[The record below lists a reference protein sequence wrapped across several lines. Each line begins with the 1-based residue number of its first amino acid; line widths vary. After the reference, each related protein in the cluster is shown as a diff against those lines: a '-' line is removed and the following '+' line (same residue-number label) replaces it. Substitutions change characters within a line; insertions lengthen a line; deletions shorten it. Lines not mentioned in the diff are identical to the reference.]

1 MNVGEGLMIALAG
14 EEIILSPEKALYWP
28 AEKALVV
35 ADMHLGKTA
44 LFRQFG
50 VPIPAALLTHDLARL
65 TSLISLYQPRKLI
78 VVGDMFHQDFN
89 SDLQVFTEWRNTFE
103 TLQIILVQGNHD
115 KLPMLQY
122 RYMGIDLY
130 RPNLNISPFHFVH
143 KPGNESAQKF
153 TISGHLHPGVKL
165 TGVARQAIKLPCFRV
180 SATSIVLPAFS
191 AFTGLDVSRCT
202 ESCDYYAVLKDRV
215 VMVDQ

>member
-1 MNVGEGLMIALAG
+1 MNLGEGLMIILAG
-14 EEIILSPEKALYWP
+14 EKIILSPEKALYWP
-28 AEKALVV
+28 AAKALVV

-50 VPIPAALLTHDLARL
+50 VPVPAALLTHDLERL
-65 TSLISLYQPRKLI
+65 SATIGLYQPEKLI

-89 SDLQVFTEWRNTFE
+89 SDLQLFTEWRNTFE

-115 KLPMLQY
+115 RLPMLQY

-130 RPNLNISPFHFVH
+130 RPNLNIYPFHFVH
-143 KPGNESAQKF
+143 KPGNESEDKF
-153 TISGHLHPGVKL
+153 IMSGHLHPGVKL

-180 SATSIVLPAFS
+180 SENSIVLPAFS
-191 AFTGLDVSRCT
+191 AFTGLDVNRCS
-202 ESCDYYAVLKDRV
+202 EECNYYAVLKDRV
-215 VMVDQ
+215 MQVNQ

>member
-1 MNVGEGLMIALAG
+1 MDVAEGLTIELAG
-14 EEIILSPEKALYWP
+14 EKVLLSPEKALYWP
-28 AEKALVV
+28 AAKALVV

-50 VPIPAALLTHDLARL
+50 VPIPAALLTHDLERL
-65 TSLISLYQPRKLI
+65 TSIIAIYQPEKLI

-115 KLPMLQY
+115 RLPMLQY

-130 RPNLNISPFHFVH
+130 RPNLNIFPFHFVH
-143 KPGNESAQKF
+143 KPGNESEEKF
-153 TISGHLHPGVKL
+153 IISGHLHPGVKL
-165 TGVARQAIKLPCFRV
+165 TAAARQAIKLPCFRV
-180 SATSIVLPAFS
+180 SEKNIVLPAFS
-191 AFTGLDVSRCT
+191 AFTGLDVSRCN
-202 ESCDYYAVLKDRV
+202 EQCDYYAILKNCV
-215 VMVDQ
+215 VQVNQ